1 MKTVGRRDVLHFA
14 AAVASSRLALPAALA
29 GTAQTD
35 YGSNEDERRAIIEAW
50 MNRWMAP
57 PKGGS
62 RMPMGM
68 LHLSRFK
75 DPTYFL
81 TQSIGWKPNLDRIG
95 NFAPV
100 EVPIGFVTDFASVP
114 RFFWSLLRPDGEY
127 TYPAIIH
134 DYLYWVQSRPR
145 ETADAI
151 FLAAME
157 DFKIASKQR
166 LTIYEAVRDF
176 GFVAW
181 RSNAEA
187 KAQGEKRIL
196 RIFPDDPRIT
206 WEEWK
211 KRSEVFL
218 S

>member
-1 MKTVGRRDVLHFA
+1 MNWIRRRDVLVG
-14 AAVASSRLALPAALA
+14 VASAVITQATTAIG
-29 GTAQTD
+29 GTALSD
-35 YGSNEDERRAIIEAW
+35 YGGSEEQRREIVEAW
-50 MNRWMAP
+50 MNEWMRSPKAP
-57 PKGGS
+57 
-62 RMPMGM
+62 RMPTGP

-75 DPTYFL
+75 DPIYFL
-81 TQSIGWKPNLDRIG
+81 TRAIGWKPNSDTIG

-114 RFFWSLLRPDGEY
+114 RFFWSILRPDGEY

-151 FLAAME
+151 LLAAME
-157 DFKIASKQR
+157 DFKVAKAQRIA
-166 LTIYEAVRDF
+166 IYEAVRDF

-181 RSNAEA
+181 RTNIQLKSA
-187 KAQGEKRIL
+187 GERRIL
-196 RIFPDDPRIT
+196 KIFPDDPTVT
-206 WEEWK
+206 WSEWK
-211 KRSEVFL
+211 KQPDVFL